1 MEAIKIAL
9 TRDSFCMGDDVLA
22 PNKRTYEWHEG
33 DRIGLFSILEDYI
46 GCNLPGYFWR
56 GFAGEKWVADVNLH
70 RDDLSLSREITLAEN
85 WDELLRKS
93 HSISF
98 IHTEYEKRESL
109 PYTKKGEYDSFEDS
123 EGIPEYNIR

>member
-1 MEAIKIAL
+1 
-9 TRDSFCMGDDVLA
+9 MGDDVLA

-85 WDELLRKS
+85 WDELCVRVILFLLFTRSMRKENLCHIPKKVNTIHSRILRE
-93 HSISF
+93 F
-98 IHTEYEKRESL
+98 
-109 PYTKKGEYDSFEDS
+109 P
-123 EGIPEYNIR
+123 NII